1 MSRKHK
7 NNRKLP
13 NFKAPSAP
21 AEPPDID
28 EAGELAPHEK
38 AMLSN
43 TVQAFG
49 EAAGQGITQLPAEFR
64 APALPPVSQRP
75 PVMHLTPNVPIVPN
89 VQNAGY
95 HPVFKPGAGPVTAGM
110 QKLIDQSAA
119 MAEAGQKIGA
129 VFFAPGAEDPGDAPV
144 FMPADDR
151 EELAEAFEQMTTNLE
166 VGAELFATIRQPTIH
181 KVISFFQ
188 QEINR
193 LLIMYGIT
201 GHIGAGKV
209 EPLDLR
215 GLVALTHR
223 GQEDRH
229 NRRALLDLC
238 ARLNISAAELT
249 LTIVKTHLEFEAWR
263 LGDAAA
269 EIPELTSTPENEELW
284 RAYLMELGLLKRP
297 GR

>member
-1 MSRKHK
+1 MSRKNK
-7 NNRKLP
+7 NNRQKLP

-38 AMLSN
+38 AMLNS

-49 EAAGQGITQLPAEFR
+49 EAAGGGITQLPAEFR

-129 VFFAPGAEDPGDAPV
+129 VFFAPGADDPGDAPV

-151 EELAEAFEQMTTNLE
+151 EELAEAFEQMTKNIE
-166 VGAELFATIRQPTIH
+166 VGAELFENIDKMRAV
-181 KVISFFQ
+181 KAISFFQ

-193 LLIMYGIT
+193 LLITSGT
-201 GHIGAGKV
+201 RRIG
-209 EPLDLR
+209 PLDLR

-223 GQEDRH
+223 GQEDKH
-229 NRRALLDLC
+229 NRRALIDLC
-238 ARLNISAAELT
+238 ARLNISAEELT
-249 LTIVKTHLEFEAWR
+249 LQHVKDNLAQEAWR
-263 LGDAAA
+263 LGDAAS

-284 RAYLMELGLLKRP
+284 REYLKELGLIKRP